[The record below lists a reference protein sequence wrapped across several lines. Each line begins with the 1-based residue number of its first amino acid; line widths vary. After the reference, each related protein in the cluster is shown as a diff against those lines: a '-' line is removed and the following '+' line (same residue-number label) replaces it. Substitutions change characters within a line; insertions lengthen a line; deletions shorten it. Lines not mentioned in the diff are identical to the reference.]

1 MRLDF
6 TSRKCG
12 VRVLAAVAFVTTV
25 ATGWDAEAGWRRHRR
40 QASCCEPVCC
50 EPVCCEPVCCE
61 PVCCERVVYEPVC
74 ETVCDPCRT
83 PAYASVYVSRRV
95 ESACCSRTEWGSSVV
110 RETVIVPA
118 TTCCDSRV
126 VATERPAEATRAVVA
141 DAAPAPA
148 AEPRPAV
155 ARSVLTSSAR

>member
-40 QASCCEPVCC
+40 QAS
-50 EPVCCEPVCCE
+50 CCEPVCCE

-110 RETVIVPA
+110 RETVIMPA
-118 TTCCDSRV
+118 TTCCDGRI

-141 DAAPAPA
+141 DAAPA

-155 ARSVLTSSAR
+155 ARSVLTSSTR

>member
-25 ATGWDAEAGWRRHRR
+25 ATGWDAEAGWRRHHR

-50 EPVCCEPVCCE
+50 EQ
-61 PVCCERVVYEPVC
+61 VVYEPVC

-83 PAYASVYVSRRV
+83 PAYARVYVSRRV
-95 ESACCSRTEWGSSVV
+95 EPACCSRTEWGSSVV

-118 TTCCDSRV
+118 TTCCDGRI
-126 VATERPAEATRAVVA
+126 VATERPAEVTRAVVA
-141 DAAPAPA
+141 DAAPA

-155 ARSVLTSSAR
+155 ASSVLTSSTR

>member
-25 ATGWDAEAGWRRHRR
+25 ATGWDAEAGWRRHHR
-40 QASCCEPVCC
+40 QAS
-50 EPVCCEPVCCE
+50 CCEPVCCE

>member
-1 MRLDF
+1 MRLEF

-12 VRVLAAVAFVTTV
+12 VRVLAAVAFVTT
-25 ATGWDAEAGWRRHRR
+25 AAAGWDAEAGWRRHHR
-40 QASCCEPVCC
+40 QAS
-50 EPVCCEPVCCE
+50 CCEPVCCE

-95 ESACCSRTEWGSSVV
+95 EPACCSRTEWVSSVV

-118 TTCCDSRV
+118 TTCCDGRI
-126 VATERPAEATRAVVA
+126 VATERPAEVTRAVVA
-141 DAAPAPA
+141 DAAPA

-155 ARSVLTSSAR
+155 ARSVLTSSTR